1 MTVHHP
7 PQERWIVLYWDDY
20 ADRPADYAAA
30 HAGWVVG
37 VAQPVREAEARE
49 LADTYRHELGRQRVR
64 VLHTADGT

>member
-20 ADRPADYAAA
+20 ADRPDQAALS
-30 HAGWVVG
+30 AGWRLG
-37 VAQPVREAEARE
+37 VAQPVSEPEARE
-49 LADTYRHELGRQRVR
+49 LADRYRHELGRQRVR